1 MPPSTTTTEHLYYS
15 DSYLREFDAQVLS
28 SAPASSAGGEPRFHI
43 VLDRTAFYPTSGGQP
58 HDTGKLSL
66 AAVHE
71 VFEREDGAIV
81 HVTDMPMTP
90 GQVRGSVDWPRR
102 WDHMQQHSGQHLLSA
117 AFLERFNWPTVS
129 FHLGRE
135 VSTIDLAAPSL
146 DPAQLEAV
154 EARANAII
162 AEDRPITVRLCSAAE
177 LATLGVRK
185 AVERDGPI
193 RVLEIENYDRQP
205 CGGTHVA
212 RTGQIG
218 ALLLRGCERVKQYG
232 RVEFVCGARAIR
244 AARADQ
250 MLLARS
256 ARLLG
261 CGQPELPEVLRR
273 VLDERQTSHRA
284 RLRLVEHLA
293 GVEALLLLAT
303 ELRLG
308 KPGAPRVVQRIFD
321 EADPDYLRLLASK
334 LAAES
339 NVQVLLASRVGGHL
353 VFAQSAGLPADMNAL
368 LKDCLAGAGK
378 GGGTRDFAQGS
389 LADLTLLPAILAR
402 ALDRLRLG

>member
-1 MPPSTTTTEHLYYS
+1 MPPSTTTTERLYYS
-15 DSYLREFDAQVLS
+15 DSYLRDFEAQVVS
-28 SAPASSAGGEPRFHI
+28 SEPGPSVGGEQRFHI

-66 AAVHE
+66 ATVHE
-71 VFEREDGAIV
+71 VYEREDGAIV

-90 GQVRGSVDWPRR
+90 GRTRGTVDWARR

-117 AFLERFNWPTVS
+117 AFLERFNWATVS
-129 FHLGRE
+129 FHLGRDL
-135 VSTIDLAAPSL
+135 STIDLPAPSVE
-146 DPAQLEAV
+146 PAQLEMI
-154 EARANAII
+154 EARANEII
-162 AEDRPITVRLCSAAE
+162 AEDRPIAIRLCTPTE

-185 AVERDGPI
+185 MVERDGPI
-193 RVLEIENYDRQP
+193 RVLEIEGYDRQP

-218 ALLLRGCERVKQYG
+218 ALLLRKCERVKQNW

-250 MLLARS
+250 ALLAES

-261 CGQPELPEVLRR
+261 CGQPELPDVLRR
-273 VLDERQTSHRA
+273 VLEERQTSHRA

-303 ELRLG
+303 ELLPG
-308 KPGAPRVVQRIFD
+308 KAGAPRVVQRIFD

-339 NVQVLLASRVGGHL
+339 NVQVLLGSRAGGHL

-368 LKDCLAGAGK
+368 LKECLAGAGK
-378 GGGTRDFAQGS
+378 RGGTRDFAQGS
-389 LADLTLLPAILAR
+389 VADVSGLPTILAR
-402 ALDRLRLG
+402 ALERLRAG